1 MERKSVEERGG
12 LCFVTTDLEVN
23 GLEKKKIQ
31 KFTGLTQL
39 YLRSLHFN
47 RSHHPI
53 SNSGVDP

>member
-1 MERKSVEERGG
+1 MFRNHRFGG
-12 LCFVTTDLEVN
+12 EWIR
-23 GLEKKKIQ
+23 EKTIQ

-47 RSHHPI
+47 RSHPI